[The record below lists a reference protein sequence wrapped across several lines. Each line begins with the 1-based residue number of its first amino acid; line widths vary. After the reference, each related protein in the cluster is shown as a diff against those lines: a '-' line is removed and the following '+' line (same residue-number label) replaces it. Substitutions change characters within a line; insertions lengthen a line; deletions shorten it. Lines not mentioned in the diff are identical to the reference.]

1 MAGELLGFHERRPM
15 PIPEAVKQKLLKL
28 RPNTPPM
35 HEFGVDFWSCWLALS
50 SYQDCATR
58 RAVAPD
64 CDADA
69 D

>member
-1 MAGELLGFHERRPM
+1 M

-58 RAVAPD
+58 RAA
-64 CDADA
+64 CCS
-69 D
+69 